1 LKQSERHRLA
11 HLFRNAHAIIKIN
24 SPFRDYVWLCQL
36 GKEIEVGQTYDNV
49 HESDAEELTTENA
62 AIQTENDINFGYVDY
77 FQ

>member
-1 LKQSERHRLA
+1 M
-11 HLFRNAHAIIKIN
+11 
-24 SPFRDYVWLCQL
+24 WLCQL